1 MRRLSSG
8 FFALIGLVA
17 LFSLSAWAD
26 DRDSCNKF
34 TGDDSI
40 AACTRLIASKELQGG
55 DLAQVY
61 RSRALNYT
69 LFKGDYDRAIAD
81 FTEAI
86 RLDPNSPVAH
96 AVRGA
101 SFVRKGDYDRALVD
115 LNEALRLDPK
125 NASVHNAFGVYY
137 NAKGDHDRALS
148 ALNEAIRLNPRFLY
162 AYKNRGVAYENQGD
176 LNKALVDFRIALS
189 IDPDKKQT
197 GGQEAAEGIQRV
209 EQKLAAIGGADWLTC
224 SAAPNR
230 EEGIPA
236 CTRLIAA
243 NKLSNRDLAQVYVW
257 RGVAYLRFRQEY
269 DLGRADFDEG
279 LAAIPL
285 SPGPML
291 GAPPVISQRTIMI
304 VRSRI

>member
-115 LNEALRLDPK
+115 LNEARRLDPK
-125 NASVHNAFGVYY
+125 NASVHNAFGVCY